1 MAETEMNAYIH
12 TSTKVSMDTPFFQLL
27 YNEIMSICLP
37 REKVLVVILQ
47 QLITHVHTY
56 GRLVR
61 MCVRTYVQNMYSLTQ
76 VLCVQYMVVSAAF
89 GEAA

>member
-12 TSTKVSMDTPFFQLL
+12 TSTKISMDAPFFQLL
-27 YNEIMSICLP
+27 YNEIMSVSLP

-47 QLITHVHTY
+47 QLITYVHTY
-56 GRLVR
+56 ARLVR
-61 MCVRTYVQNMYSLTQ
+61 MCVRTYVQNRYSLTQ
-76 VLCVQYMVVSAAF
+76 VLCVQYMVRAAF